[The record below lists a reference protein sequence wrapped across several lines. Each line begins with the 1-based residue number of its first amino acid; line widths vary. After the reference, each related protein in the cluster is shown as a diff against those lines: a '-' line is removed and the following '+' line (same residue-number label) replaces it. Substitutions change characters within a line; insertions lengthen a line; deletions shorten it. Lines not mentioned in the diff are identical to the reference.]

1 MTNNRLLSLLLNV
14 QDFMVGKEENLF
26 RNRYFSMIP
35 EKRIASLNI
44 IQTFLN
50 NNYFTPRQLF
60 LYILYNSIF
69 DSKFHTKINSWD
81 FKHIDEISKLFTR
94 KRLDQDIGL
103 INGLIGKSGVK
114 NLLDTVILNSSGE
127 MIALELMKAKYISP
141 IFVIRF
147 KDEIVRKSEPSEE
160 TVRML
165 RIVDAIERV
174 LKTELI

>member
-14 QDFMVGKEENLF
+14 RDYVAGKEENLF
-26 RNRYFSMIP
+26 RNRYFKMIP
-35 EKRIASLNI
+35 EKRLSSLNT

-60 LYILYNSIF
+60 LYILYNLIF
-69 DSKFHTKINSWD
+69 DKKFHDKIASWD
-81 FKHIDEISKLFTR
+81 FKHIDDISKLFTQN
-94 KRLDQDIGL
+94 RLDKDTDL

-127 MIALELMKAKYISP
+127 MIALELLKARYISP

-147 KDEIVRKSEPSEE
+147 KDKIVRKSEPSNES
-160 TVRML
+160 VRML
-165 RIVDAIERV
+165 RIVDAIESV
-174 LKTELI
+174 LKTDLI